1 MTIRN
6 QKKVEKRT
14 VDITNLQTRAEQDGD
29 KHVISGYAS
38 VFNSRTTIGDDW
50 WTEEIAPGA
59 FSETIGKDNDIRAL
73 FNHDWNN
80 VLGRTKAGT
89 LKLEEDDHG
98 LKFEVELP
106 NTSVARDLVES
117 LKRGDIN
124 QCSFGFI
131 PTAEEWDYSVEPA
144 HRTITKVELF
154 EVSVVSIPA
163 YDDTEVSLVRSKEI
177 ANSVEKRMKLIKK
190 INQVLEESK

>member
-1 MTIRN
+1 MD
-6 QKKVEKRT
+6 KKKETRT
-14 VDITNLQTRAEQDGD
+14 FDITNLTTRAASKGESN
-29 KHVISGYAS
+29 VISGYAA
-38 VFNSRTTIGDDW
+38 VFNSSTDIGGW
-50 WTEEIAPGA
+50 FTEEIAPGA
-59 FSETIGKDNDIRAL
+59 FSKAIAENGDIRAL

-89 LKLEEDDHG
+89 LRLSEDDRG
-98 LKFEVELP
+98 LKFEVDLP

-131 PTAEEWDYSVEPA
+131 PTVEEWDYSVEPA
-144 HRTITKVELF
+144 HRIIKEVDLF

-163 YDDTEVSLVRSKEI
+163 YEDTEVSLIRNKEI
-177 ANSVEKRMKLIKK
+177 GKQVEKRMSMIKK
-190 INQVLEESK
+190 INAILEGK

>member
-1 MTIRN
+1 MTIA
-6 QKKVEKRT
+6 KKIEKRT
-14 VDITNLQTRAEQDGD
+14 VDITNIQTRSEEDGE
-29 KHVISGYAS
+29 KHIINGYAS

-59 FSETIGKDNDIRAL
+59 FKETISDDNDIRAL
-73 FNHDWNN
+73 FNHDWNM

-89 LKLEEDDHG
+89 LKLEEDNHG

-106 NTSVARDLVES
+106 NTTFARDLIES

-144 HRTITKVELF
+144 HRTITKVDLF

-163 YDDTEVSLVRSKEI
+163 YEDTEVSLVRSKEI
-177 ANSVEKRMKLIKK
+177 ANSVEKRMNLIKK
-190 INQVLEESK
+190 INHVLEESK